1 MSATLFPPIE
11 PYAQGTLHTEDG
23 HHIYWECCGNPA
35 GKPAIFLHGGP
46 GSGCSTDHRRL
57 FDPQKY
63 NVLLFD
69 QRGCGRSYPHASLEN
84 NTTWHLVQDMERLR
98 QEKLKADKMLV
109 FGGSWG
115 STLALAYAQTHPEHV
130 SELIVRGIFMARP
143 EELHWFY
150 QEGASR
156 LFPDIW
162 EQYLAP
168 IPKEEHGDLITA
180 YHKRLTGDDPAV
192 QLRAAHAWSQWESN
206 TITLLPSQHH
216 LDAKSSDKAA
226 LAFARIENHYFMNQG
241 FLEPDQLLK
250 NAHRLH
256 GIPGVIVQGRYD
268 VCTPAHT
275 AWQLHRAWPQ
285 AEFHMVADA
294 GHAYDEPGI
303 LARLLA
309 ATQKFAI

>member
-1 MSATLFPPIE
+1 
-11 PYAQGTLHTEDG
+11 
-23 HHIYWECCGNPA
+23 
-35 GKPAIFLHGGP
+35 
-46 GSGCSTDHRRL
+46 
-57 FDPQKY
+57 
-63 NVLLFD
+63 
-69 QRGCGRSYPHASLEN
+69 
-84 NTTWHLVQDMERLR
+84 
-98 QEKLKADKMLV
+98 
-109 FGGSWG
+109 
-115 STLALAYAQTHPEHV
+115 
-130 SELIVRGIFMARP
+130 LIVRGIFMARP

-168 IPKEEHGDLITA
+168 IPKEEHGDLISA

-206 TITLLPSQHH
+206 TITLLPSQNH

-303 LARLLA
+303 LAKLLA